1 MRSSGGPLIR
11 LWQRAIASGVQ
22 RQDRNGLPRCLQGQR
37 FMGQQLEAGREF
49 SPTRRARDHDA
60 SRLKRLA

>member
-1 MRSSGGPLIR
+1 
-11 LWQRAIASGVQ
+11 
-22 RQDRNGLPRCLQGQR
+22 
-37 FMGQQLEAGREF
+37 MGQQLEAGREF